1 MTRARPGRARP
12 DAERAAWLEADAPA
26 RRDRAMRRLLTALAI
41 ACLAAPAAAS
51 ADSGVN
57 KLLTDACKDE
67 HIDGHY
73 TQAQYKKALEQLPTD
88 ADEYTACRDVLQRGR
103 LAALGSGKKSNANN
117 ANNASNANNGNGGG
131 GGGTTGG
138 GGGGTTTGG
147 GGSTGSSG
155 SSGAPP
161 ADPVANAT
169 PAQKKAIAQA
179 GQTAKAVNVG
189 GKLVQ
194 PGELGIGAI
203 SGSGHSVPTPLAALM
218 VLLAAGALGGGG
230 WWLWRRVLA
239 RRFG

>member
-1 MTRARPGRARP
+1 
-12 DAERAAWLEADAPA
+12 
-26 RRDRAMRRLLTALAI
+26 MRRLLTALAI
-41 ACLAAPAAAS
+41 ACLAAPAAAN
-51 ADSGVN
+51 ADSAVN

-103 LAALGSGKKSNANN
+103 LAALGSGKKNN
-117 ANNASNANNGNGGG
+117 TNSSNNGNAG

-147 GGSTGSSG
+147 SGSTGSSG
-155 SSGAPP
+155 SSAAPAP
-161 ADPVANAT
+161 DPVASAT
-169 PAQKKAIAQA
+169 PAQKKAIARA
-179 GQTAKAVNVG
+179 GQAVKAVNVG

-194 PGELGIGAI
+194 PGELGLGAI

-230 WWLWRRVLA
+230 WWLWRSVLA

>member
-1 MTRARPGRARP
+1 
-12 DAERAAWLEADAPA
+12 
-26 RRDRAMRRLLTALAI
+26 MRRLLTALAI
-41 ACLAAPAAAS
+41 ACLAAPAVAS

-117 ANNASNANNGNGGG
+117 ANNGTAGGG
-131 GGGTTGG
+131 DG
-138 GGGGTTTGG
+138 TTGG

-155 SSGAPP
+155 SSGAPA

-179 GQTAKAVNVG
+179 GQTARAVNVG

-230 WWLWRRVLA
+230 WWLWRRVLP
-239 RRFG
+239 RRLG

>member
-1 MTRARPGRARP
+1 
-12 DAERAAWLEADAPA
+12 
-26 RRDRAMRRLLTALAI
+26 MRRLLTALAI

-117 ANNASNANNGNGGG
+117 ANNGTAGGG
-131 GGGTTGG
+131 GG
-138 GGGGTTTGG
+138 TTGG

-155 SSGAPP
+155 SSGAPA

-194 PGELGIGAI
+194 PGELGLGAI
-203 SGSGHSVPTPLAALM
+203 SGSGHSVPTPLAALL

>member
-1 MTRARPGRARP
+1 
-12 DAERAAWLEADAPA
+12 
-26 RRDRAMRRLLTALAI
+26 MRRLLTALAI
-41 ACLAAPAAAS
+41 ACLAAPAVAS

-117 ANNASNANNGNGGG
+117 ANNGTAAG
-131 GGGTTGG
+131 GGGTTR
-138 GGGGTTTGG
+138 GG

-230 WWLWRRVLA
+230 WWLWRRVLP
-239 RRFG
+239 RRLG

>member
-1 MTRARPGRARP
+1 
-12 DAERAAWLEADAPA
+12 
-26 RRDRAMRRLLTALAI
+26 MRRLLTALAI

-117 ANNASNANNGNGGG
+117 ANNGTAGGG
-131 GGGTTGG
+131 GG
-138 GGGGTTTGG
+138 TTGG

-155 SSGAPP
+155 SSGAPA

-194 PGELGIGAI
+194 PGELGVGAI

-218 VLLAAGALGGGG
+218 VLLAAGALGSGG

>member
-1 MTRARPGRARP
+1 
-12 DAERAAWLEADAPA
+12 
-26 RRDRAMRRLLTALAI
+26 MRRLLTALAI
-41 ACLAAPAAAS
+41 ACLAAPAVAS

-117 ANNASNANNGNGGG
+117 ANNGTAGGG
-131 GGGTTGG
+131 GG
-138 GGGGTTTGG
+138 TTGG

-155 SSGAPP
+155 SSGAPA

-230 WWLWRRVLA
+230 WWLWRRVLP
-239 RRFG
+239 RRLG

>member
-1 MTRARPGRARP
+1 
-12 DAERAAWLEADAPA
+12 
-26 RRDRAMRRLLTALAI
+26 MRRLLLTALAI
-41 ACLAAPAAAS
+41 ACLVAPAAAS

-103 LAALGSGKKSNANN
+103 LAALGAGKKSNANN
-117 ANNASNANNGNGGG
+117 ANNGNAG
-131 GGGTTGG
+131 GGGTAG
-138 GGGGTTTGG
+138 GG

-155 SSGAPP
+155 SSAAPL

-194 PGELGIGAI
+194 PGELGVGAI
-203 SGSGHSVPTPLAALM
+203 SGSGHAVPTPLAALM

>member
-1 MTRARPGRARP
+1 
-12 DAERAAWLEADAPA
+12 
-26 RRDRAMRRLLTALAI
+26 MRRLLTALAI

-117 ANNASNANNGNGGG
+117 ANNGTAGGG
-131 GGGTTGG
+131 GG
-138 GGGGTTTGG
+138 TTGG

-155 SSGAPP
+155 SSGAPA

>member
-1 MTRARPGRARP
+1 
-12 DAERAAWLEADAPA
+12 
-26 RRDRAMRRLLTALAI
+26 MRRLLTALAI

-117 ANNASNANNGNGGG
+117 ANNGTAGGG
-131 GGGTTGG
+131 GG
-138 GGGGTTTGG
+138 TTGG

-155 SSGAPP
+155 SSGAPA

-230 WWLWRRVLA
+230 WWLWRRVLP
-239 RRFG
+239 RRLG